1 MQCGVS
7 IVYLPNKVHLQLCES
22 DRAGHLLLVLCPIL
36 HAAKVRS

>member
-22 DRAGHLLLVLCPIL
+22 DRAGHALLASCPIL